1 MASGPAGVRQCCTCL
16 RSGVT
21 LSLVPTVKQRITI
34 TATGDLEEILEIE
47 QRLHPELSPS
57 ALVAMLVRRGHE
69 AGGEPR
75 RVLVEALAGGH
86 HFPAGYLDGLRDE
99 WPR

>member
-1 MASGPAGVRQCCTCL
+1 MASVLAGVHRCCTSH
-16 RSGVT
+16 RFGVT

-75 RVLVEALAGGH
+75 RALVEALAGGH
-86 HFPAGYLDGLRDE
+86 HYPAGYLDGLRDE